1 MERILTDARK
11 KKRNVR
17 GEKSNVT
24 GEPKPD
30 FSDTNAVLILF

>member
-1 MERILTDARK
+1 MTDVRK
-11 KKRNVR
+11 EKRNVR

-24 GEPKPD
+24 GEPNPD